1 MDTTLKLL
9 LAALAAGGS
18 YGVLEPH
25 IEQLVNGAK
34 MQLEVIERTN
44 KSETLKAAVVL
55 YQVQNATSVTPTP
68 KELVDAGYLDPKFLD
83 GEQK

>member
-25 IEQLVNGAK
+25 IEQLVSSAK
-34 MQLEVIERTN
+34 VQLEVIEKTN
-44 KSETLKAAVVL
+44 RSETLKAATVL
-55 YQVQNATSVTPTP
+55 YQVQTGTTATPTP